1 VSDDPVVQRYPAWRY
16 HATEPAVVVENA
28 EADERL
34 GDGWFD
40 SPALTKPAKAAKK
53 TEEPAEEPEPEEPHH
68 KRRK

>member
-1 VSDDPVVQRYPAWRY
+1 
-16 HATEPAVVVENA
+16 VVVENA